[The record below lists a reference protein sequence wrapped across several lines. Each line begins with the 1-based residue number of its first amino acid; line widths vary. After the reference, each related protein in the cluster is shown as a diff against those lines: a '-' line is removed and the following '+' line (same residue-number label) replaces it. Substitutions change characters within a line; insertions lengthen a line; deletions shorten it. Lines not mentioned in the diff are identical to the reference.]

1 MVARSNRNGG
11 RHRAESASAC
21 ACPSSPDCVIGA
33 TRTPSPD
40 RMTSRKA
47 AQCRLCKSG
56 SAERRISMTLAEVS
70 LGVFSAFSGIRLI
83 SYLPQI
89 FRVAHDTNGA
99 SAISYSTWIMWTGS
113 HLSTGCYA
121 AINLGDTLLATC
133 TVLYAV
139 CCFSVICIT
148 FIKRRRQFVQ
158 LRSRPQELPDASNSI
173 SAT

>member
-99 SAISYSTWIMWTGS
+99 SAISYSTWIMWTACS
-113 HLSTGCYA
+113 
-121 AINLGDTLLATC
+121 
-133 TVLYAV
+133 VLYAV
-139 CCFSVICIT
+139 CCISVICIT